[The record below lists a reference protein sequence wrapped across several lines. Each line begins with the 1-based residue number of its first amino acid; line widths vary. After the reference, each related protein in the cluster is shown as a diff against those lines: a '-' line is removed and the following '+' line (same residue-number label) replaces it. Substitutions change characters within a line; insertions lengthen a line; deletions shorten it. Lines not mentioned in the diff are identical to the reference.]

1 MIYIIIQIKD
11 EISAIEYQN
20 KLEYLKKDGEK
31 RWQYDSDFWEWFK
44 DKIVYDNQELN
55 FVIITDKDDFKIDDS
70 IKISKIDKI
79 STNQS
84 LINEI
89 LHLKGDN
96 KIFFYPSLKSN
107 ITKSSPQKPKK
118 SNIKPIKRGNIADF
132 FIQKTNSL
140 RKLDE

>member
-132 FIQKTNSL
+132 FIQKTNNL

>member
-107 ITKSSPQKPKK
+107 ITKSSPQKTKK
-118 SNIKPIKRGNIADF
+118 SNTKPIKRGNIADF